1 MGVTSMKKFFKTF
14 FLILVSAGLIQAQ
27 SVQELIK
34 KCDEYIEEKFDNVN
48 ALKTIEQAYKL
59 EPNNFEVLWRM
70 SRAYVD
76 YGEHL
81 PARNDKE
88 KEEQL
93 KMFEKALEYAEKAI
107 KVNPNSSIGYIRRA
121 IANGKIAL
129 FKGVFKTISLVNSV
143 KADCE
148 KAISLNNGGDIHQ
161 SVALYV
167 LARAHSKVCEKPK
180 FARSIIGLGWGDREE
195 AAKLFERAIKMRP
208 NFIMYRLEAAK
219 NYIEMENYAKA
230 KEHLSVIPNLP
241 KLDEDDDEYRAEARK
256 LLNEIKNK

>member
-1 MGVTSMKKFFKTF
+1 MKNLIKP
-14 FLILVSAGLIQAQ
+14 FLILFLFASILQGQT
-27 SVQELIK
+27 VQELIK
-34 KCDEYIEEKFDNVN
+34 KCDEFIEVKFDNVN

-93 KMFEKALEYAEKAI
+93 KMFEKALDFAERSI

-129 FKGVFKTISLVNSV
+129 FKGVFQTINLVNAV

-148 KAISLNNGGDIHQ
+148 KAIALNNGGDIHQ
-161 SVALYV
+161 SVALFV
-167 LARAHSKVCEKPK
+167 LARSHSKVSERPK
-180 FARSIIGLGWGDREE
+180 FARSVLGLGWGDREE

-208 NFIMYRLEAAK
+208 NFIMFRVEAAK
-219 NYIEMENYAKA
+219 NYIEMGNYQKA
-230 KEHLSVIPNLP
+230 REHLNAVPNLP
-241 KLDEDDDEYRAEARK
+241 KLDEDDDEYKAEARK

>member
-1 MGVTSMKKFFKTF
+1 MKKFFYILFVIT
-14 FLILVSAGLIQAQ
+14 LIINSSKAQ
-27 SVQELIK
+27 SVQELIDR
-34 KCDEYIEEKFDNVN
+34 CDDYIEVKFDNVN

-81 PARNDKE
+81 PSNNDSQKQ
-88 KEEQL
+88 KQL
-93 KMFEKALEYAEKAI
+93 EMFEKALEFAEKAI

-148 KAISLNNGGDIHQ
+148 KAIKLNNGGVNQI
-161 SVALYV
+161 SVAYFV

-180 FARSIIGLGWGDREE
+180 FVRVPLGLGWGDRSE
-195 AAKLFERAIKMRP
+195 AAKLFEKAISMRP
-208 NFIMYRLEAAK
+208 NFIMFRLEAAK
-219 NYIEMENYAKA
+219 NYIEMENYQKA
-230 KEHLSVIPNLP
+230 KEHLNSIPQLP
-241 KLDEDDDEYRAEARK
+241 NLDEDDNVYRREAAQ
-256 LLNEIKNK
+256 LLEKIKNK

>member
-1 MGVTSMKKFFKTF
+1 MRKTIITFVLFFIFVT
-14 FLILVSAGLIQAQ
+14 LGQAQ
-27 SVQELIK
+27 TVQELIK

-59 EPNNFEVLWRM
+59 DPNNFEVLWRM

-76 YGEHL
+76 YAEHL
-81 PARNDKE
+81 PARNDQE
-88 KEEQL
+88 KEQQL
-93 KMFEKALEYAEKAI
+93 KLYEKSVEFAEKAI
-107 KVNPNSSIGYIRRA
+107 KVNPNSSIGYTRRA
-121 IANGKIAL
+121 IANGRVAL
-129 FKGVFKTISLVNSV
+129 FKGVFKSVSLVNSV
-143 KADCE
+143 KVDCE
-148 KAISLNNGGDIHQ
+148 KAIQLNNGGDIQQ

-167 LARAHSKVCEKPK
+167 LARAHSKVSEKPK

-219 NYIEMENYAKA
+219 NYIEMENYQKA
-230 KEHLSVIPNLP
+230 REHLSVIPNLP
-241 KLDEDDDEYRAEARK
+241 KLDEDDDEYRAEAKK

>member
-1 MGVTSMKKFFKTF
+1 MKKTIITF
-14 FLILVSAGLIQAQ
+14 VLLVVFVTIVQAQ

-59 EPNNFEVLWRM
+59 DANNFEVLWRI

-76 YGEHL
+76 YAEHL
-81 PARNDKE
+81 PARNNQE
-88 KEEQL
+88 KEQQL
-93 KMFEKALEYAEKAI
+93 KLYEKSVEFAEKAI

-121 IANGKIAL
+121 ISNGRVAL
-129 FKGVFKTISLVNSV
+129 FKGVFKSVSLVNSV

-148 KAISLNNGGDIHQ
+148 KAIQLNNGGDIQQ

-167 LARAHSKVCEKPK
+167 LARAHSKVSEKPK
-180 FARSIIGLGWGDREE
+180 FARSVIGLGWGDREE
-195 AAKLFERAIKMRP
+195 ATKLFERAIKMRP

-219 NYIEMENYAKA
+219 NYIEMENYQKA
-230 KEHLSVIPNLP
+230 KEHLSVIQNLP

>member
-1 MGVTSMKKFFKTF
+1 MKKFVSILFAIA
-14 FLILVSAGLIQAQ
+14 LIINISKAQ
-27 SVQELIK
+27 SVQELIDR
-34 KCDEYIEEKFDNVN
+34 CDDYIEVKFDNVN

-81 PARNDKE
+81 PINNDSQKQ
-88 KEEQL
+88 KQL
-93 KMFEKALEYAEKAI
+93 EMFEKALDYAEKAI

-148 KAISLNNGGDIHQ
+148 KAIKLNNGGVNQI
-161 SVALYV
+161 SVAYFV

-180 FARSIIGLGWGDREE
+180 FVRVPLGLGWGDRSE
-195 AAKLFERAIKMRP
+195 AANLFEKAIKMRP
-208 NFIMYRLEAAK
+208 NFIMFRLEAAK
-219 NYIEMENYAKA
+219 NYIEMENYQKA
-230 KEHLSVIPNLP
+230 KEHLNSIPKLP
-241 KLDEDDDEYRAEARK
+241 NLDEDDDVYRKEAAQ
-256 LLNEIKNK
+256 LLEKIKNK

>member
-1 MGVTSMKKFFKTF
+1 MKKILIQTLFV
-14 FLILVSAGLIQAQ
+14 FLIAGFLQAQ

-81 PARNDKE
+81 PARNDEE
-88 KEEQL
+88 KNLQL
-93 KMFEKALEYAEKAI
+93 QMFEKALDFAEKAI

-143 KADCE
+143 KEDCE
-148 KAISLNNGGDIHQ
+148 KAIKLNNGGDIQQ

-195 AAKLFERAIKMRP
+195 AARLFEKAIKMRP

-219 NYIEMENYAKA
+219 NYIEMENYQKA
-230 KEHLSVIPNLP
+230 KEHLTAIQNLP
-241 KLDEDDDEYRAEARK
+241 KLDEDDDEYRAEAKK

>member
-1 MGVTSMKKFFKTF
+1 MKKVN
-14 FLILVSAGLIQAQ
+14 LIIVLVLLFVATIYSQ
-27 SVQELIK
+27 SVQDLIK

-59 EPNNFEVLWRM
+59 DPNNFEVLWRM

-76 YGEHL
+76 YAEHL
-81 PARNDKE
+81 PSKTDQE
-88 KEEQL
+88 KEQQL
-93 KMFEKALEYAEKAI
+93 KMYEKAVEFAEKAI

-121 IANGKIAL
+121 IANGRVAL
-129 FKGVFKTISLVNSV
+129 FKGVFQSISLVNSV

-148 KAISLNNGGDIHQ
+148 KAIQLNNGGDIQQ

-167 LARAHSKVCEKPK
+167 LARAHSKVCERPK

-219 NYIEMENYAKA
+219 NYIAMENFQKA
-230 KEHLSVIPNLP
+230 KEHLYAIQNLP

>member
-1 MGVTSMKKFFKTF
+1 MKKIMILTLFVFFVVG
-14 FLILVSAGLIQAQ
+14 FLQAQ

-81 PARNDKE
+81 PARNDEE
-88 KEEQL
+88 KNLQL
-93 KMFEKALEYAEKAI
+93 QMFEKALDFAEKAI

-148 KAISLNNGGDIHQ
+148 KAIKLNNGGDIHQ

-195 AAKLFERAIKMRP
+195 AAKLFEKAIKMRP

-219 NYIEMENYAKA
+219 NYIEMENYQKA
-230 KEHLSVIPNLP
+230 KEHLTAIQNLP
-241 KLDEDDDEYRAEARK
+241 KLDEDDDEYRAEAKK

>member
-1 MGVTSMKKFFKTF
+1 MKKHLIIFLFLTF
-14 FLILVSAGLIQAQ
+14 FVSFINAQ
-27 SVQELIK
+27 NVQDLIK
-34 KCDEYIEEKFDNVN
+34 KCDELIEVKFDNVN

-59 EPNNFEVLWRM
+59 EPNNFEVLWRL
-70 SRAYVD
+70 SRACID

-81 PARNDKE
+81 PAKTDADKDQ
-88 KEEQL
+88 QL

-129 FKGVFKTISLVNSV
+129 FKGVFKTISLVNAV

-148 KAISLNNGGDIHQ
+148 KAISLNNGGNIQQ

-208 NFIMYRLEAAK
+208 DFIMYRLEAAK
-219 NYIEMENYAKA
+219 NYIEMENYQKA
-230 KEHLSVIPNLP
+230 KEHLYAISHLP
-241 KLDEDDDEYRAEARK
+241 KLDEDDDEYIAEAK
-256 LLNEIKNK
+256 SLLEKIKNK

>member
-1 MGVTSMKKFFKTF
+1 MKKFVSILFAIA
-14 FLILVSAGLIQAQ
+14 LIINTSKAQ
-27 SVQELIK
+27 SVQELIDR
-34 KCDEYIEEKFDNVN
+34 CDDYIEVKFDNVN
-48 ALKTIEQAYKL
+48 ALMTIEQAYKL

-81 PARNDKE
+81 PSNNDSQKQ
-88 KEEQL
+88 KQL
-93 KMFEKALEYAEKAI
+93 EMFEKALDYAEKAI

-148 KAISLNNGGDIHQ
+148 KAIKLNNGGVNQI
-161 SVALYV
+161 SVAYFV

-180 FARSIIGLGWGDREE
+180 FVRVPLGLGWGDRSE
-195 AAKLFERAIKMRP
+195 AANLFEKAIKMRP
-208 NFIMYRLEAAK
+208 NFIMFRLEAAK
-219 NYIEMENYAKA
+219 NYIEMENYQKA
-230 KEHLSVIPNLP
+230 KEHLNSIPKLP
-241 KLDEDDDEYRAEARK
+241 NLDEDDDVYRKEAAQ
-256 LLNEIKNK
+256 LLEKIKNK

>member
-1 MGVTSMKKFFKTF
+1 MKKITYSL
-14 FLILVSAGLIQAQ
+14 FLLFVFISFVSAQ

-76 YGEHL
+76 YAEHL
-81 PARNDKE
+81 PARNDSE
-88 KEEQL
+88 KEQQL
-93 KMFEKALEYAEKAI
+93 KLYEKALEFAEKAI

-121 IANGKIAL
+121 IANGRIAL
-129 FKGVFKTISLVNSV
+129 FKGVFKSISLVNSV

-148 KAISLNNGGDIHQ
+148 KAISLNNGGDIQQ

-195 AAKLFERAIKMRP
+195 AAKLFEKAIKIRP

-219 NYIEMENYAKA
+219 NYIEMENFQKA
-230 KEHLSVIPNLP
+230 KEHLYAIQNLP
-241 KLDEDDDEYRAEARK
+241 KLDEDDDEYRAEAKK

>member
-1 MGVTSMKKFFKTF
+1 MKKIIF
-14 FLILVSAGLIQAQ
+14 FLVIFFSFITLIRAQ
-27 SVQELIK
+27 SVQELIN
-34 KCDEYIEEKFDNVN
+34 KCDEFIEVKFDNVN

-148 KAISLNNGGDIHQ
+148 KAINLNNGGDVQQ

-180 FARSIIGLGWGDREE
+180 FARTIIGLGWGDREE

-219 NYIEMENYAKA
+219 NYIEMENYQKA
-230 KEHLSVIPNLP
+230 KEHLTAIQNLP
-241 KLDEDDDEYRAEARK
+241 KLDEDDDEYRTEAKK

>member
-1 MGVTSMKKFFKTF
+1 MKKIIFS
-14 FLILVSAGLIQAQ
+14 LIMLFSFIELIKAQ
-27 SVQELIK
+27 SVQELIN
-34 KCDEYIEEKFDNVN
+34 KCDEFIETKFDNVN

-81 PARNDKE
+81 PARTDKE

-93 KMFEKALEYAEKAI
+93 KMFEKALEYAEKSI

-148 KAISLNNGGDIHQ
+148 KAISLNNGGDIQQ

-180 FARSIIGLGWGDREE
+180 FARAIIGLGWGDREE

-219 NYIEMENYAKA
+219 NYIEMENYQKA
-230 KEHLSVIPNLP
+230 NEHLFAIQNLP
-241 KLDEDDDEYRAEARK
+241 KLDEDDDEYRAEAKK

>member
-1 MGVTSMKKFFKTF
+1 MGETQMKKLSLFLFFVLFVVTR
-14 FLILVSAGLIQAQ
+14 AQ

-48 ALKTIEQAYKL
+48 ALKTIEQAYKI

-76 YGEHL
+76 YAEHL
-81 PARNDKE
+81 PSKTDAE
-88 KEEQL
+88 KEQQL
-93 KMFEKALEYAEKAI
+93 KLYEKAVEFADKAI

-121 IANGKIAL
+121 IANGRVAL
-129 FKGVFKTISLVNSV
+129 FKGVFKSISLVNSV

-148 KAISLNNGGDIHQ
+148 KAIQLNNGGDIHQ

-167 LARAHSKVCEKPK
+167 LARAHSKVSERPK
-180 FARSIIGLGWGDREE
+180 LARQVIGLGWGDREE
-195 AAKLFERAIKMRP
+195 AAKLFEKAIRMRP

-219 NYIEMENYAKA
+219 NYIEMGNYQKA
-230 KEHLSVIPNLP
+230 REHLSVIPNLP
-241 KLDEDDDEYRAEARK
+241 KLDEDDDDFRAEARK

>member
-1 MGVTSMKKFFKTF
+1 MKKTTIIFVL
-14 FLILVSAGLIQAQ
+14 LIVFVTLVQAQ

-59 EPNNFEVLWRM
+59 DANNFEVLWRM

-76 YGEHL
+76 YAEHL
-81 PARNDKE
+81 PARNNQE
-88 KEEQL
+88 KEQQL
-93 KMFEKALEYAEKAI
+93 KLYEKAVEFAEKAI

-121 IANGKIAL
+121 IANGRVAL
-129 FKGVFKTISLVNSV
+129 FKGVFKSVSLVNSV

-148 KAISLNNGGDIHQ
+148 KAIQLNNGGDIHQ

-167 LARAHSKVCEKPK
+167 LARAHSKVSERPK
-180 FARSIIGLGWGDREE
+180 LARSVIGLGWGDREE

-219 NYIEMENYAKA
+219 NYIEMENYQKA

>member
-1 MGVTSMKKFFKTF
+1 MKKIEAFV
-14 FLILVSAGLIQAQ
+14 LIILLFTGFVYSQ

-34 KCDEYIEEKFDNVN
+34 KCDDYIEVKFDNVN

-81 PARNDKE
+81 PGTNDKE
-88 KEEQL
+88 KEQQL
-93 KMFEKALEYAEKAI
+93 KMFEKALEFANKAI
-107 KVNPNSSIGYIRRA
+107 QVNPNSSIGYIRRA

-129 FKGVFKTISLVNSV
+129 FKGVFKTISLVNAV
-143 KADCE
+143 KEDCE
-148 KAISLNNGGDIHQ
+148 KAIKLNNGGDIHQ

-180 FARSIIGLGWGDREE
+180 FARSIIGLGWGDRDE
-195 AAKLFERAIKMRP
+195 AAKLFEKAIKMRP

-219 NYIEMENYAKA
+219 NYIEMENYKKA

-241 KLDEDDDEYRAEARK
+241 KLDEDDDEYKAEAVK

>member
-1 MGVTSMKKFFKTF
+1 MKKITY
-14 FLILVSAGLIQAQ
+14 FLLLLFVFISFVNAQ

-76 YGEHL
+76 YAEHL
-81 PARNDKE
+81 PARNDSE
-88 KEEQL
+88 KEQQL
-93 KMFEKALEYAEKAI
+93 KLYEKALEFAEKAI

-121 IANGKIAL
+121 IANGRIAL
-129 FKGVFKTISLVNSV
+129 FKGVFKSISLVNSV

-148 KAISLNNGGDIHQ
+148 KATSLNNGGDIQQ

-195 AAKLFERAIKMRP
+195 AAKLFEKAIKIRP

-219 NYIEMENYAKA
+219 NYIEMENFQKA
-230 KEHLSVIPNLP
+230 KEHLYAIQNLP
-241 KLDEDDDEYRAEARK
+241 KLDEDDDEYRAEAKK

>member
-1 MGVTSMKKFFKTF
+1 MKKIFLFILFIFSFITF
-14 FLILVSAGLIQAQ
+14 IQAQ

-59 EPNNFEVLWRM
+59 EPSNFEVLWRM

-81 PARNDKE
+81 PARNDEE
-88 KEEQL
+88 KEQQL

-148 KAISLNNGGDIHQ
+148 KAINLNNGGDIQQ

-180 FARSIIGLGWGDREE
+180 FARSIIGLGWGDRDE
-195 AAKLFERAIKMRP
+195 AAKLFERAIKIRP

-219 NYIEMENYAKA
+219 NYIEMENYQKA
-230 KEHLSVIPNLP
+230 KEHLYAIQNLP
-241 KLDEDDDEYRAEARK
+241 KLDEDDDVYRAEAK
-256 LLNEIKNK
+256 SLLNEIKNK